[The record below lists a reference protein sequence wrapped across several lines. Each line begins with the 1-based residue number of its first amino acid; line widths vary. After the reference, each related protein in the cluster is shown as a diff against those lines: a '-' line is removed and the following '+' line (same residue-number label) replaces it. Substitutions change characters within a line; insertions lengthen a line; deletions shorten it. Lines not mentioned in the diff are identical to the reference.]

1 MTGEQLELQDHEED
15 ILVHSP
21 FLQLRRSPIMTQSIP
36 ENSSPDHPEDTDF
49 HLLGLPSEDEGHA
62 LRSRVPFELLA
73 TQFVDELRAGKGP
86 SVELYAKRYPPH
98 SARIRE
104 LFPVLAMLENARIDK
119 EAQSIRRNMPD
130 RFPFTRIGQCE
141 LLTELGRGGMGV
153 VYQARD
159 LHSGH
164 IVAVK
169 ILPWRI
175 SIVPEWVQRF
185 EREARTAAQLRH
197 KNIVPVF
204 RCGQENGYC
213 YFVMQ
218 FVNGIGLDR
227 VIARLQE
234 SHGIISVDEIQRD
247 QIGRRVVARAI
258 PDDADNDDDSIQT
271 TVPSET
277 SRRKLTRTSW
287 TNFAKVAIQATQALR
302 AAHAAGILHND
313 IKPANLLLDAE
324 GRVWVSDFGLSQPI
338 PAVGAKGTDRTI
350 AGTLKYMAPER
361 LMGKQSAACDIYSL
375 GATIYELCLQRA
387 TFDHADR
394 EELIRMIMEDRPTRP
409 RDLCREI
416 PHGLETIIL
425 NCLAKHPTDRYAS
438 ADALL
443 ADLLR
448 FSKGLNVSSTYRASF
463 SGFFRAIRN
472 TMQRKR
478 EPQ

>member
-1 MTGEQLELQDHEED
+1 MNPLMPGNFT
-15 ILVHSP
+15 
-21 FLQLRRSPIMTQSIP
+21 
-36 ENSSPDHPEDTDF
+36 PDDPDDTDF
-49 HLLGLPSEDEGHA
+49 HLLGIPSEDETHA

-73 TQFVDELRAGKGP
+73 TQFVEELRTGKGP
-86 SVELYAKRYPPH
+86 SVDLYAKRYPPH
-98 SARIRE
+98 AERIRDV
-104 LFPVLAMLENARIDK
+104 FPVLAMLENARIDK

-159 LHSGH
+159 LQSGH
-164 IVAVK
+164 VVAVK

-185 EREARTAAQLRH
+185 ERESRTAGQLRH

-234 SHGIISVDEIQRD
+234 SHGVISVDEIQRD
-247 QIGRRVVARAI
+247 QTGRRPVTLTISDEDDGPQSTVA
-258 PDDADNDDDSIQT
+258 AD
-271 TVPSET
+271 T

-338 PAVGAKGTDRTI
+338 AAAGVKATDRTV
-350 AGTLKYMAPER
+350 AGTLRYMAPER
-361 LMGKQSAACDIYSL
+361 LMGQQSAACDIYSL
-375 GATIYELCLQRA
+375 GATLYELCLQRA
-387 TFDHADR
+387 AFDHPDR
-394 EELIRMIMEDRPTRP
+394 EELIRMIMEDRPARP
-409 RDLCREI
+409 RDLYREI
-416 PHGLETIIL
+416 PRGLETIIL
-425 NCLAKHPTDRYAS
+425 NCLATHPTDRYAS

-443 ADLLR
+443 TDLLK
-448 FSKGLNVSSTYRASF
+448 FSKGQSVSSTHRATF
-463 SGFFRAIRN
+463 SAFFQAIRN
-472 TMQRKR
+472 TLHRKS
-478 EPQ
+478 

>member
-1 MTGEQLELQDHEED
+1 MNPLMPGNLT
-15 ILVHSP
+15 
-21 FLQLRRSPIMTQSIP
+21 
-36 ENSSPDHPEDTDF
+36 PDDPDDTDF
-49 HLLGLPSEDEGHA
+49 HLLGIPSEDETHA

-73 TQFVDELRAGKGP
+73 TQFVEELRTGKGP
-86 SVELYAKRYPPH
+86 SVDLYAKRYPPH
-98 SARIRE
+98 AERIRDV
-104 LFPVLAMLENARIDK
+104 FPVLAMLENARIDK

-159 LHSGH
+159 LQSGH
-164 IVAVK
+164 VVAVK

-185 EREARTAAQLRH
+185 ERESRTAGQLRH

-234 SHGIISVDEIQRD
+234 SHGVISVDEIQRD
-247 QIGRRVVARAI
+247 QTGRRPVTLTISDEDDGPQSTVA
-258 PDDADNDDDSIQT
+258 AD
-271 TVPSET
+271 T

-338 PAVGAKGTDRTI
+338 AAAGVKATDRTV
-350 AGTLKYMAPER
+350 AGTLRYMAPER
-361 LMGKQSAACDIYSL
+361 LMGQQSAACDIYSL
-375 GATIYELCLQRA
+375 GATLYELCLQRA
-387 TFDHADR
+387 AFDHPDR
-394 EELIRMIMEDRPTRP
+394 EELIRMIMEDRPARP

-416 PHGLETIIL
+416 PRGLETIIL
-425 NCLAKHPTDRYAS
+425 NCLATHPTDRYAS

-443 ADLLR
+443 TDLLK
-448 FSKGLNVSSTYRASF
+448 FSKGQSVSSTHRATF
-463 SGFFRAIRN
+463 SPFFQAIRN
-472 TMQRKR
+472 TLHRKS
-478 EPQ
+478 

>member
-1 MTGEQLELQDHEED
+1 MSSTPPDNSEE
-15 ILVHSP
+15 
-21 FLQLRRSPIMTQSIP
+21 
-36 ENSSPDHPEDTDF
+36 TDF
-49 HLLGLPSEDEGHA
+49 HLLGIPSEVEGHD
-62 LRSRVPFELLA
+62 LRARVPFELLA
-73 TQFVDELRAGKGP
+73 SQFVEELRNGVSP
-86 SVELYAKRYPPH
+86 SVELYARRFPPH
-98 SARIRE
+98 AEKIRE
-104 LFPVLAMLENARIDK
+104 VFPVLAMLENARIEK

-130 RFPFTRIGQCE
+130 RFPFTRLGNCE

-159 LHSGH
+159 LQSGH
-164 IVAVK
+164 LVAVK
-169 ILPWRI
+169 ILPWRV
-175 SIVPEWVQRF
+175 SVVPEWVERF
-185 EREARTAAQLRH
+185 QREARTAAKLRH

-227 VIARLQE
+227 IISRLRE
-234 SHGIISVDEIQRD
+234 SDGKISVDEIQLE
-247 QIGRRVVARAI
+247 QTNRVPETGGVTKT
-258 PDDADNDDDSIQT
+258 DSQS
-271 TVPSET
+271 SEGDPER

-287 TNFAKVAIQATQALR
+287 SNFAKIGIQATQALR

-313 IKPANLLLDAE
+313 IKPGNLLLDAE

-338 PAVGAKGTDRTI
+338 TPVGDRSVDRKI

-361 LMGKQSAACDIYSL
+361 LLGQQSEACDIYSL
-375 GATIYELCLQRA
+375 GTTLYELCLQQPAFEHPHR
-387 TFDHADR
+387 D
-394 EELIRMIMEDRPTRP
+394 ELIRMIMEDEPLRP

-416 PHGLETIIL
+416 PRGLETIIT
-425 NCLAKHPTDRYAS
+425 NCLAKHHTDRYAT

-448 FSKGLNVSSTYRASF
+448 FSKDQTVSSTCRNSF

-472 TMQRKR
+472 SVRKKQ
-478 EPQ
+478 PPK

>member
-1 MTGEQLELQDHEED
+1 MTAEQLELQDHAED
-15 ILVHSP
+15 IVVQRFFP
-21 FLQLRRSPIMTQSIP
+21 RFQRSSSMTPSNP
-36 ENSSPDHPEDTDF
+36 ENSAPDNPEDTDF

-98 SARIRE
+98 AGRIRE
-104 LFPVLAMLENARIDK
+104 VFPVLAMLENARIDK

-141 LLTELGRGGMGV
+141 LLKELGRGGMGV

-159 LHSGH
+159 LQSGH

-185 EREARTAAQLRH
+185 EREARTAGQLRH

-234 SHGIISVDEIQRD
+234 SEGVISVDEIQRE
-247 QIGRRVVARAI
+247 QTVRRKTPLI
-258 PDDADNDDDSIQT
+258 ISDEEDGPQT
-271 TVPSET
+271 TVPADT

-324 GRVWVSDFGLSQPI
+324 GRVWVSDFGLSQPVT
-338 PAVGAKGTDRTI
+338 AAGVKASDRSI

-361 LMGKQSAACDIYSL
+361 LMGQQSAACDIYSL
-375 GATIYELCLQRA
+375 GATLYELCLQRA
-387 TFDHADR
+387 TFDHPDR
-394 EELIRMIMEDRPTRP
+394 DQLIRMILEDRPARP
-409 RDLCREI
+409 RNVCREI
-416 PHGLETIIL
+416 PRGLETIIL
-425 NCLAKHPTDRYAS
+425 NCLATHPTDRYTT

-448 FSKGLNVSSTYRASF
+448 FSKGQSVSSTHRATF
-463 SGFFRAIRN
+463 SGFFRSIRN
-472 TMQRKR
+472 TLQRKR
-478 EPQ
+478 GPE